1 MDSTTK
7 SASRVLLL
15 ASAVIVSLGA
25 ASTPAAFAQDK
36 MGKERMAKD
45 TMSKDGM
52 KKDDSMSK
60 DAMTPTDIEQANI
73 DLIRRHFADFVDRK
87 DVTAAERNFAADFID
102 HNPPGG
108 TKTIAE
114 GMALARRV
122 YQRFPDM
129 RCELRDVLAQG
140 DKVAVRAVWSGH
152 DAESGQLMEFHGF
165 TLWRF
170 RGDKMVER
178 WATTTDLRPVGHDD
192 PIW

>member
-1 MDSTTK
+1 MK

-15 ASAVIVSLGA
+15 ASAVIISLGA
-25 ASTPAAFAQDK
+25 ASAFPAFAQDK
-36 MGKERMAKD
+36 MGKDGMAND
-45 TMSKDGM
+45 TMSKDTM
-52 KKDDSMSK
+52 KKDEMSNP
-60 DAMTPTDIEQANI
+60 MNPTDIEQANI
-73 DLIRRHFADFVDRK
+73 GLIRRHFADFVDRK

-122 YQRFPDM
+122 YERFPDM

-170 RGDKMVER
+170 RGDKIVER
-178 WATTTDLRPVGHDD
+178 WATTTDLRPVSHDD
-192 PIW
+192 PSW

>member
-1 MDSTTK
+1 
-7 SASRVLLL
+7 
-15 ASAVIVSLGA
+15 
-25 ASTPAAFAQDK
+25 
-36 MGKERMAKD
+36 MAND
-45 TMSKDGM
+45 TMSKDTM
-52 KKDDSMSK
+52 KKDEMSNP
-60 DAMTPTDIEQANI
+60 MNPTDIEQANI
-73 DLIRRHFADFVDRK
+73 GLIRRHFADFVDRK

-122 YQRFPDM
+122 YERFPDM

-170 RGDKMVER
+170 RGDKIVER
-178 WATTTDLRPVGHDD
+178 WATTTDLRPVSHDD
-192 PIW
+192 PSW